1 MQKCEVNTAR
11 TRSLRSTSPHV
22 FGRPFLPD
30 RLKMAVVCSRCCS
43 RQAVDR
49 PRYMR
54 SHRRNWSRDCRSV
67 PNYHSRR
74 TAVKLEV
81 KILVGTQFAAVNI
94 AVYYRFVRIHQ
105 TDIGWELSDLE
116 VLAFR
121 SHFSHTCWAWVL
133 STQVDELR
141 YFISFASQIIFRN
154 IFYLPIA
161 PCKIL

>member
-49 PRYMR
+49 PHYMR

-67 PNYHSRR
+67 PNNTREELPSSCKQRYWLVVRR
-74 TAVKLEV
+74 GRYCTLLMFCQKPPNRHRAGNHGFRSVGILVSLLGNLAKVLSLGEQYLTAV
-81 KILVGTQFAAVNI
+81 IFNFA
-94 AVYYRFVRIHQ
+94 
-105 TDIGWELSDLE
+105 
-116 VLAFR
+116 
-121 SHFSHTCWAWVL
+121 
-133 STQVDELR
+133 
-141 YFISFASQIIFRN
+141 
-154 IFYLPIA
+154 
-161 PCKIL
+161 